1 MTDPLTLRPSIDE
14 ISRLR
19 AFVVQATTSAGM
31 GDSDAHRL
39 RLALEEAVVNV
50 VGYGHATAIVV
61 SAEVADG
68 RLLLTID
75 DDGLPFDPT
84 QGSQT
89 DMTVPADERQP
100 GGLGIILMQKMT
112 DRLSYERVGG
122 HNILRMEKAI

>member
-1 MTDPLTLRPSIDE
+1 MDE

-19 AFVVQATTSAGM
+19 AFVAQATTSAGM
-31 GDSDAHRL
+31 GDSDARRL

-50 VGYGHATAIVV
+50 VGYGHATAI
-61 SAEVADG
+61 A
-68 RLLLTID
+68 ID

-89 DMTVPADERQP
+89 DMTVSADERQP

>member
-1 MTDPLTLRPSIDE
+1 MDE

-19 AFVVQATTSAGM
+19 AFVAQATTSAGM
-31 GDSDAHRL
+31 DDSDARRL

-84 QGSQT
+84 QGSQN
-89 DMTVPADERQP
+89 DMTVSADERPP